1 MNTQTRGREGL
12 QVPTSAPRDSD
23 DLESRAA
30 RIAGLSLGEL
40 ARFANIAIPD
50 NFKRQKGWTGQ
61 LIELWLGA
69 TAGSKP
75 TQDFPE
81 LGIELKTLPIDAN
94 GMPLETTY
102 VCYAPLIPTPMMNWQ
117 RSNVRNKLQC
127 VLWVPVEGQRDIPVA
142 QRRIATPF
150 IWQPSEQ
157 QDQQLQRDWEL
168 LTEMIALGQVESI
181 TARHGDFMQLRPK
194 AASGKVLAD
203 ALGPEGQRIKTR
215 PRGFYLRKEFTQGIL
230 QQHFG
235 CY

>member
-1 MNTQTRGREGL
+1 M

-40 ARFANIAIPD
+40 AHLANIAIPD

-102 VCYAPLIPTPMMNWQ
+102 VCYAPLIPAPMMDWQ